1 MAEWFD
7 ALRRLDRLDLAETEA
22 IDAYAHLHLGFVHI
36 HPFWDGNGRLARLV
50 GNLPLLRSGQ
60 LPVVIEVKD
69 RKRYME
75 TLAEYQ
81 SALEPPRPA
90 NGVWPRPELE
100 TGFAAFCRD
109 PFGATRALVDQA
121 HEQQAKRT
129 R

>member
-50 GNLPLLRSGQ
+50 ANLPLLRSGH
-60 LPVVIEVKD
+60 LPMVIDVRD
-69 RKRYME
+69 RKRYID

-81 SALEPPRPA
+81 LALGPPRRE
-90 NGVWPRPELE
+90 NSVWPRTELE
-100 TGFAAFCRD
+100 SGFAAFGRD
-109 PFGATRALVDQA
+109 AYGATRALVDQA